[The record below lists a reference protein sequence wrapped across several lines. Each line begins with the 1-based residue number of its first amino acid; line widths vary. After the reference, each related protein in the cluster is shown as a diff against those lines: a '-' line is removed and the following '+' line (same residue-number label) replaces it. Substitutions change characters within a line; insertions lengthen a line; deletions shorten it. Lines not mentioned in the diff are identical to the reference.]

1 MRVSQRTIRMRTHPE
16 NTIKLYNL
24 LVKQGDSDSTSS
36 KGGSVSQRTIKMR
49 TRADGK
55 AKGIAIR
62 RK

>member
-1 MRVSQRTIRMRTHPE
+1 MKVSQRVIRARTHPE
-16 NTIKLYNL
+16 NTAKLYDILANYD
-24 LVKQGDSDSTSS
+24 KSDN
-36 KGGSVSQRTIKMR
+36 GSVSQRVIKTR

>member
-1 MRVSQRTIRMRTHPE
+1 MEVKQRVIKSRTHPE
-16 NTIKLYNL
+16 NTTKLYDL
-24 LVKQGDSDSTSS
+24 LANWDNPSSSS
-36 KGGSVSQRTIKMR
+36 KGSISQRTIKMR